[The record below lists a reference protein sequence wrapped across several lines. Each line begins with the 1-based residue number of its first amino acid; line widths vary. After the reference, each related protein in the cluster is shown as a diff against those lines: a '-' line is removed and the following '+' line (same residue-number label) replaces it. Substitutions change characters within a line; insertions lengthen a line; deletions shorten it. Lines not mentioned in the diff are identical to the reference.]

1 MKVQYCL
8 GIALLALLTACASLP
23 TDYHREKSWRVDA
36 SDTWLARSLADPIA
50 AHPGQSGALP
60 LDNGVEALTARIFIA
75 RRAQKTLDVQYYIWH
90 PDAAGT
96 LLVKE
101 LLDAADRGVR
111 VRLLLDD
118 LGLAAR
124 NDDYL
129 LLLAAHPGV
138 QVHLYNPIA
147 SRSARTLGLVSDPA
161 RLNHRMHNKS
171 MTADN
176 MVTIVGGRNIGNEY
190 FSLNTTINFAD
201 LDILAVGRVASEVG
215 DSFDAYWNSEATIPV
230 QAFHDELPDAGQQLA
245 MRRQLDDM
253 VAAKGAPYYQAMYAS
268 SLADAIEDGSL
279 QFYWGKITPLYDA
292 PGKHEREDDAA
303 LLLQQVSNL
312 VGRTERE
319 MVIVSPYF
327 VPGKVGTRVLV
338 NAARRGVSVR
348 VYTNSLAATDVA
360 AVHAGYSKYREDL
373 VAGGVEVYELKPLPG
388 ELADE
393 NLRSPF
399 ASRSS
404 GASLHAKV
412 YFFDRQKVFVGSM
425 NLDPRSVEINTE
437 IGLLID
443 SPPLTEVLLAN
454 LPQGP
459 SEGWY
464 SLALE
469 PRDTAKPDGATQLVW
484 STTEAGEAVSFT
496 TEPLT
501 TFWQR
506 FGVGLIGLFPI
517 ESQL

>member
-1 MKVQYCL
+1 MHLKYYL
-8 GIALLALLTACASLP
+8 GIALLGLLGACASLP
-23 TDYHREKSWRVDA
+23 TDYDREHAWRLDT
-36 SDTWLARSLADPIA
+36 SDTQLARLMAPKIA
-50 AHPGQSGALP
+50 AHPGQSGAFP
-60 LDNGVEALTARIFIA
+60 LDDGVDALAARIIA
-75 RRAQKTLDVQYYIWH
+75 VRAAQKTLDVQYYIWH
-90 PDAAGT
+90 SDEAGG

-129 LLLAAHPGV
+129 LLLAAHPKV

-147 SRSARTLGLVSDPA
+147 SRGARNLGLVSDPV

-171 MTADN
+171 LTADN
-176 MVTIVGGRNIGNEY
+176 TVTIVGGRNIGNEY
-190 FSLNTTINFAD
+190 FSLNPTINFAD
-201 LDILAVGRVASEVG
+201 LDILAVGQVASQVV

-230 QAFHDELPDAGQQLA
+230 QAFHGQLPSVAQKREMKQQLDAAVAARGEPYYDA
-245 MRRQLDDM
+245 MR
-253 VAAKGAPYYQAMYAS
+253 AS
-268 SLADAIEDGSL
+268 PLTASIKDGTL
-279 QFYWGKITPLYDA
+279 EFYWGRITPLYDA
-292 PGKHEREDDAA
+292 PGKHAREDDNP

-312 VGRTERE
+312 VGEAQRQL
-319 MVIVSPYF
+319 VIVSPYF
-327 VPGKVGTRVLV
+327 VPGKIGTRALV
-338 NAARRGVSVR
+338 ALAQRGVEVR

-393 NLRSPF
+393 TLKSSF
-399 ASRSS
+399 AGSSS

-412 YFFDRQKVFVGSM
+412 YFFDRQQVFVGSM

-443 SPPLTEVLLAN
+443 SPPLAQALLAN

-464 SLALE
+464 SVVLE
-469 PRDTAKPDGATQLVW
+469 PRDADKPAGPTQLVW
-484 STTEAGEAVSFT
+484 LTTEAGEPLRYT
-496 TEPLT
+496 DEPLT

-506 FGVGLIGLFPI
+506 FGVGIIGLFPV